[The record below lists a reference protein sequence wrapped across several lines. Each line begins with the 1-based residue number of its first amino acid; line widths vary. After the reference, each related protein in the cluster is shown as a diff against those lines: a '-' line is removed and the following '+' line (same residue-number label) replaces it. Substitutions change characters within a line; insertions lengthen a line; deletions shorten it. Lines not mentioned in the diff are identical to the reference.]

1 MSKRA
6 LWASSG
12 KRYETYSI
20 SAHLALLFGFPVLA
34 SALLP
39 PPYSTVNALVLCHLT
54 YLGVLSASV
63 ILYRLSPWHPLARYP
78 GPLGA
83 KLSKWWMAC
92 ISLSGYEHLY
102 IYRLHEKYGDVVRFG
117 ETALARV
124 NGLGSSANMR
134 TCWYDRPERALDPLC
149 VCRGSYYGDCS
160 WRTQG
165 PSYVSPLSLSSHFRT
180 FSRTRV

>member
-1 MSKRA
+1 MAHQIFR
-6 LWASSG
+6 
-12 KRYETYSI
+12 RYETYSI
-20 SAHLALLFGFPVLA
+20 PAHFALLFGPPVLA

-39 PPYSTVNALVLCHLT
+39 LYSTVNALVLCHLT

-117 ETALARV
+117 EAALFRV
-124 NGLGSSANMR
+124 NGPKASANWR
-134 TCWYDRPERALDPLC
+134 VRWCDRPKRALDPLC
-149 VCRGSYYGDCS
+149 VCRKSYHGD
-160 WRTQG
+160 
-165 PSYVSPLSLSSHFRT
+165 
-180 FSRTRV
+180 

>member
-1 MSKRA
+1 MAHQIFRC
-6 LWASSG
+6 
-12 KRYETYSI
+12 YETYSI
-20 SAHLALLFGFPVLA
+20 PAHLALLFGPPILA
-34 SALLP
+34 STLLP
-39 PPYSTVNALVLCHLT
+39 APYTALYALFLYHLT

-63 ILYRLSPWHPLARYP
+63 ILYRPSPWHPLARYP

-124 NGLGSSANMR
+124 NGFGASANMR
-134 TCWYDRPERALDPLC
+134 TCWYDRSQRALDPLC
-149 VCRGSYYGDCS
+149 VCRESYHGDCS
-160 WRTQG
+160 WCAQR
-165 PSYVSPLSLSSHFRT
+165 PSYVSRLSLSSLFPHL
-180 FSRTRV
+180 SH